1 MAAADSRRYASNAGH
16 TSTVSC
22 LAVHDEHKLLY
33 SGSTD
38 GTVRVCIATL
48 SWLIHMLTAGSLNAH
63 SLALACC
70 DVCSPQVRVWTW
82 ETGTFEEKIPGGIPA
97 GGAIECLILQHPW
110 LFAGLAAT
118 MPQPGAVR
126 VWQVDSKFD
135 QTLLGH
141 AGTVSCLEHSTLHGH
156 AGTVFCLEQGGNYLF
171 SGGEDMGVIVATCR
185 TRHHTAMPAL
195 DLPNYLPTGQCA
207 IAAITAH

>member
-1 MAAADSRRYASNAGH
+1 VHHVKDHGVEFQATGKGGGKGRTQMQPPVSHQMPLRQAKLEGH

-38 GTVRVCIATL
+38 GT
-48 SWLIHMLTAGSLNAH
+48 
-63 SLALACC
+63 
-70 DVCSPQVRVWTW
+70 VRVWTW

>member
-1 MAAADSRRYASNAGH
+1 
-16 TSTVSC
+16 
-22 LAVHDEHKLLY
+22 
-33 SGSTD
+33 
-38 GTVRVCIATL
+38 
-48 SWLIHMLTAGSLNAH
+48 
-63 SLALACC
+63 
-70 DVCSPQVRVWTW
+70 
-82 ETGTFEEKIPGGIPA
+82 
-97 GGAIECLILQHPW
+97 
-110 LFAGLAAT
+110 
-118 MPQPGAVR
+118 VR

>member
-1 MAAADSRRYASNAGH
+1 M
-16 TSTVSC
+16 
-22 LAVHDEHKLLY
+22 
-33 SGSTD
+33 
-38 GTVRVCIATL
+38 
-48 SWLIHMLTAGSLNAH
+48 HMLAAGSLNAH
-63 SLALACC
+63 SLAPACC

-97 GGAIECLILQHPW
+97 GGQIECLILQHPW